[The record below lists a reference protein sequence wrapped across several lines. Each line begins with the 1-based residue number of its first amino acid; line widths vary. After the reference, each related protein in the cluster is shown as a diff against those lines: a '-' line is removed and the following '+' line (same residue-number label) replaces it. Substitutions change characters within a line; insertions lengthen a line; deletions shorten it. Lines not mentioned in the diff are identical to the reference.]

1 MNKIKK
7 SFLNKSINIKNR
19 SYHLENCYYII
30 AGKTCFLT
38 KKMVDSCVR
47 IIRFYIKRATA
58 KKNKK
63 FINCIQFNIPLT
75 KKSKK
80 SRMGS
85 GKGKVRKIISKV
97 HMNSLMF
104 IFRNVKYFIMFKVFK
119 YLKENL
125 PIKIYLKNNITK

>member
-19 SYHLENCYYII
+19 SYDLENCYYII

-38 KKMVDSCVR
+38 KKMVDSCIR
-47 IIRFYIKRATA
+47 IVRFYIKRATA
-58 KKNKK
+58 KKKKK

-119 YLKENL
+119 YLKEHL
-125 PIKIYLKNNITK
+125 PIKIYLKKNLTK